1 MENLRCEKAVEKKHN
16 GYNCAQAVACSFC
29 EKFGVDQETM
39 FKISEGFGFG
49 MGMMDMCGAVTGMM
63 MVVLLLQLLAGQ
75 DSPRLVH
82 ASVAR
87 GIMSKMTKEFAEKF
101 RQKNGTYYCR
111 DLKGVSGKGK
121 VVPCPQCIADA
132 VELTEMYLESV
143 K

>member
-1 MENLRCEKAVEKKHN
+1 MENSRCDKAVEKKHN

-49 MGMMDMCGAVTGMM
+49 MGMMDMCGAVFGMM
-63 MVVLLLQLLAGQ
+63 MVFGMDNCIGNLENGKATKA
-75 DSPRLVH
+75 DTN
-82 ASVAR
+82 
-87 GIMSKMTKEFAEKF
+87 KKTKEFGEKF
-101 RQKNGTYYCR
+101 RLKNGTYFCR

-121 VVPCPQCIADA
+121 VVQCSQCIADPD
-132 VELTEMYLESV
+132 ELTEMYLESV

>member
-1 MENLRCEKAVEKKHN
+1 MENSRCEKAVEKKHN

-29 EKFGVDQETM
+29 EEFGVDQETM

-63 MVVLLLQLLAGQ
+63 MVIGMDNSIGNLENGKATKA
-75 DSPRLVH
+75 DTY
-82 ASVAR
+82 
-87 GIMSKMTKEFAEKF
+87 KKTKEFAEKF

-111 DLKGVSGKGK
+111 DLKGVFGKGK
-121 VVPCPQCIADA
+121 VVPCSQCIADA